1 MEASKE
7 MKKIAVINDI
17 SGFGKCSL
25 TAAIPI
31 ISAHKMQCCP
41 LVTGVYSNQTGYES
55 FKSAD
60 MTEHMQGFIDEWKKL
75 GTSFDAIIT
84 GFIPNDKQGEIIKG
98 FIDDF
103 KKENTLVVVD
113 PVMADN
119 GEIYK
124 GFDESRINAV
134 KELAEKADIITP
146 NISELCILCN
156 EGFEDIKGE
165 KAILKV
171 ERMAELYAKKNRC
184 KIVVSGI
191 EINDSEIATAVFDE
205 RNFKTII
212 SKKHGESFSGT
223 GDIFSSVVLGCLL
236 RGDTVFE
243 ATETAADFVGMAI
256 ADTIKEPH
264 DPLYGVN
271 FEKFLNYLR

>member
-41 LVTGVYSNQTGYES
+41 LVTGVYSNQTGYDS

-60 MTEHMQGFIDEWKKL
+60 MTEQMQGFIDEWKKL

-98 FIDDF
+98 FIEDF

-171 ERMAELYAKKNRC
+171 ERMAELYAKKKRC

-205 RNFKTII
+205 SDFKTII

-223 GDIFSSVVLGCLL
+223 GDILCSYLTCELL
-236 RGDTVFE
+236 DGKDLYQAVQNACNFIEKAIIKTMQKSAVNYADGVDFE
-243 ATETAADFVGMAI
+243 
-256 ADTIKEPH
+256 
-264 DPLYGVN
+264 
-271 FEKFLNYLR
+271 YLL

>member
-41 LVTGVYSNQTGYES
+41 LVTGVYSNQTGYDS

-84 GFIPNDKQGEIIKG
+84 GFIPSDRQGEIIST

-119 GEIYK
+119 GEVYK

-134 KELAEKADIITP
+134 KELAKKADIITP
-146 NISELCILCN
+146 NISELCILCG
-156 EGFEDIKGE
+156 ESFEDIKGE
-165 KAILKV
+165 RAIHKV
-171 ERMAELYAKKNRC
+171 KRMAESFAKENRC
-184 KIVVSGI
+184 EVVVSGI
-191 EINDSEIATAVFDE
+191 EINKSEIATAVFDE
-205 RNFKTII
+205 SDFKTII

-223 GDIFSSVVLGCLL
+223 GDILCSYLTCELL
-236 RGDTVFE
+236 DGKDLYQAVQNACNFIEKAIIKTMQKSAVNYADGVDFE
-243 ATETAADFVGMAI
+243 
-256 ADTIKEPH
+256 
-264 DPLYGVN
+264 
-271 FEKFLNYLR
+271 YLL